1 MRDPM
6 EILTL
11 ALVTLLAQAPEISE
25 RVHKKIVFELSFLF
39 FVFFFLLIHKFFS
52 LPCRF
57 SSQSYLR
64 GCWVSHLRFVFA
76 CIPNVLMS
84 KVLS

>member
-1 MRDPM
+1 M

-39 FVFFFLLIHKFFS
+39 FVFFLLIHKFFF
-52 LPCRF
+52 PP
-57 SSQSYLR
+57 
-64 GCWVSHLRFVFA
+64 VSFF
-76 CIPNVLMS
+76 IP
-84 KVLS
+84 KLSTWLLG

>member
-39 FVFFFLLIHKFFS
+39 LFFF
-52 LPCRF
+52 
-57 SSQSYLR
+57 
-64 GCWVSHLRFVFA
+64 FA
-76 CIPNVLMS
+76 YS
-84 KVLS
+84 